1 MLQTSKSKKKFNL
14 QFKLTSHS
22 LKKSEP
28 DHQESLPIKDD
39 GDPNENHNNTN
50 DNETNEKNEKTD
62 ENTEY
67 EEEDEQNKIQ
77 IQRNLDDLVATDIN
91 QRTILHRAALEQN
104 EDLLTDIVND
114 YSDIWNNTPLSE
126 RKMKPLFEFINSPD
140 KFGNTPLLN
149 ACSLRLDIDTS
160 NSTRLNCVKL
170 LVANGADVN
179 SRNNRTFWNAMFWVA
194 YHGDEACAK
203 LLIERN
209 IEINQPDDQGFY
221 PLDVAGKQVIYSIFH
236 IS

>member
-1 MLQTSKSKKKFNL
+1 MLQTSKSKKKFNF
-14 QFKLTSHS
+14 QFKLTSRS
-22 LKKSEP
+22 LKKTDTE
-28 DHQESLPIKDD
+28 HQESPTGKDE
-39 GDPNENHNNTN
+39 GDTNENNNNNTN
-50 DNETNEKNEKTD
+50 DNEITEKND
-62 ENTEY
+62 DNTEY
-67 EEEDEQNKIQ
+67 EDPENENKIQ

-104 EDLLTDIVND
+104 EDLLADIVND
-114 YSDIWNNTPLSE
+114 YSDIWNNAALSE

-170 LVANGADVN
+170 LLLNGADVN
-179 SRNNRTFWNAMFWVA
+179 CRNNRTFWNAMFWVA

-203 LLIERN
+203 ILIERN
-209 IEINQPDDQGFY
+209 IEINQPDHQGFY
-221 PLDVAGKQVIYSIFH
+221 PLDIAGKQVF
-236 IS
+236 